1 MLSAPPSAGPPA
13 TDRQAGFTLVEL
25 LVAILMGIVVLFALT
40 EIMIVTLH
48 QTQHVF
54 TRVDAT
60 RQARTAV
67 AYIENELHSACIDG
81 DLAPPIQPGSNGSNL
96 IFTSYVGTAANPTPI
111 WHQLTFSAT
120 AGTLTDTSYTVTG
133 ASPNWNQG
141 TQVGVPRT
149 VLSNVAQQSASVPMF
164 QYYAYQQESSDSTG
178 SYWVIPDGSNIV
190 PITNATPN
198 TPLVPGTTG
207 LSQTDANNAVE
218 VAINMSVGATN
229 SSLNGRATTAN
240 NDSVTDSI
248 SLRLTTPPN
257 EVDTGASA
265 QGYGP
270 CE

>member
-25 LVAILMGIVVLFALT
+25 LVAMLMGIVVLFALS
-40 EIMIVTLH
+40 EIMIVSLH
-48 QTQHVF
+48 QTQRIF
-54 TRVDAT
+54 TSVDAT

-67 AYIENELHSACIDG
+67 AYIENELHSSCIDG
-81 DLAPPIQPGSNGSNL
+81 NLAPPIQPGSDANNL
-96 IFTSYVGTAANPTPI
+96 IFTSYIGTAANPTPI

-120 AGTLTDTSYTVTG
+120 AGTLTDTSYNVTG

-141 TQVGVPRT
+141 TQIGVPRT
-149 VLSNVAQQSASVPMF
+149 VLSNVAQQSSLPVF

-198 TPLVPGTTG
+198 TPLVPGSTG
-207 LSQTDANNAVE
+207 LSQSYANSVVE

-229 SSLNGRATTAN
+229 SSLNGRATTSN
-240 NDSVTDSI
+240 NDAVTDSI

>member
-1 MLSAPPSAGPPA
+1 MLSLTANSTGRRP
-13 TDRQAGFTLVEL
+13 DREAGFTLVEL
-25 LVAILMGIVVLFALT
+25 LVAMLVGIVVLFALS
-40 EIMIVTLH
+40 EIMIVSLH
-48 QTQHVF
+48 QTQRVF
-54 TRVDAT
+54 SRVDAT

-81 DLAPPIQPGSNGSNL
+81 NLAPPIQPGSDGNNL
-96 IFTSYVGTAANPTPI
+96 IFTSYIGTAANPTPI

-120 AGTLTDTSYTVTG
+120 AGTLTDTSFNVTG

-141 TQVGVPRT
+141 TQIGVPMT
-149 VLSNVAQQSASVPMF
+149 VLSNVAQQSSLPVF

-198 TPLVPGTTG
+198 TPLVPGSTG
-207 LSQTDANNAVE
+207 LSQTDADNTVE

-229 SSLNGRATTAN
+229 SSLNGRASTTN
-240 NDSVTDSI
+240 NAAVTDSI

-257 EVDTGASA
+257 EVDTGASP
-265 QGYGP
+265 QGFGP
-270 CE
+270 CQ

>member
-1 MLSAPPSAGPPA
+1 MLSPTANPVGRE
-13 TDRQAGFTLVEL
+13 TNREAGFTLVEL
-25 LVAILMGIVVLFALT
+25 LVAMMVGIVVLFALS
-40 EIMIVTLH
+40 EIMIVSLH
-48 QTQHVF
+48 QTQRVF
-54 TRVDAT
+54 SRVDAT

-81 DLAPPIQPGSNGSNL
+81 DLAPPIQPGSDGNNL
-96 IFTSYVGTAANPTPI
+96 IFTSYIGTAANPTPI

-120 AGTLTDTSYTVTG
+120 AGTLTDTSFNVTG

-141 TQVGVPRT
+141 TQIGVPMT
-149 VLSNVAQQSASVPMF
+149 VLSNVAQQSSLPVF

-229 SSLNGRATTAN
+229 SSLNGRASTTN
-240 NDSVTDSI
+240 NAAVTDSI

-270 CE
+270 CQ

>member
-1 MLSAPPSAGPPA
+1 MLSLTANPIGRGPE
-13 TDRQAGFTLVEL
+13 REAGFTLVEL
-25 LVAILMGIVVLFALT
+25 LVAMLVGIVVLFALS
-40 EIMIVTLH
+40 EIMIVSLH
-48 QTQHVF
+48 QTQRVF
-54 TRVDAT
+54 SRVDAT

-81 DLAPPIQPGSNGSNL
+81 NLAPPIQPGSDGNNL
-96 IFTSYVGTAANPTPI
+96 IFTSYIGTAANPTPI

-120 AGTLTDTSYTVTG
+120 AGTLTDTSFNVTG

-141 TQVGVPRT
+141 TQIGVPRT
-149 VLSNVAQQSASVPMF
+149 VLSNVSQQSSLPVF
-164 QYYAYQQESSDSTG
+164 QYYAYQQKSSDSTG

-198 TPLVPGTTG
+198 TPLIPGTTG

-229 SSLNGRATTAN
+229 SSLNGRPSTAN
-240 NDSVTDSI
+240 NAAVTDSI

-257 EVDTGASA
+257 EVDTGASP

-270 CE
+270 CQ

>member
-1 MLSAPPSAGPPA
+1 MLSPRANPTGRG
-13 TDRQAGFTLVEL
+13 TGRQAGFTLVEL
-25 LVAILMGIVVLFALT
+25 LVAMLVGIVVLFALS
-40 EIMIVTLH
+40 EIMIVSLH
-48 QTQHVF
+48 QTQRVF
-54 TRVDAT
+54 SRVDAT

-81 DLAPPIQPGSNGSNL
+81 SLAPPIQPGSDANNL
-96 IFTSYVGTAANPTPI
+96 IFTSYIGTAANPTPI

-120 AGTLTDTSYTVTG
+120 AGTLTDTSYNVTG

-141 TQVGVPRT
+141 TQIGVPRT
-149 VLSNVAQQSASVPMF
+149 VLSNVAQQSSLPVF

-198 TPLVPGTTG
+198 TPLVPGSTG
-207 LSQTDANNAVE
+207 LSQSYANSVVE

-229 SSLNGRATTAN
+229 SSLNGRATTSN
-240 NDSVTDSI
+240 NDAVTDSI

>member
-1 MLSAPPSAGPPA
+1 MLSASSSAGPPA

-48 QTQHVF
+48 QTQRVF

-67 AYIENELHSACIDG
+67 SYIENELHSACIDG

-96 IFTSYVGTAANPTPI
+96 IFTSYIGTAANPTPI

-120 AGTLTDTSYTVTG
+120 AGTLIDTSYTVTG

-141 TQVGVPRT
+141 TQIGVPRT

-229 SSLNGRATTAN
+229 SSLNGRATTSN